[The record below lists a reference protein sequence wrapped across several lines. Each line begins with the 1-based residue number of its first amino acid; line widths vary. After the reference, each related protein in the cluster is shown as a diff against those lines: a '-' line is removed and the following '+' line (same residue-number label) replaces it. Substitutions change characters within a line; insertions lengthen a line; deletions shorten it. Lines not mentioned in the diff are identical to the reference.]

1 MYEPMSPET
10 LQRLMTEEPPEA
22 AEQEL
27 EAESYSRAVQVARS
41 LIAGRGPEGAE
52 RFARQLERQLARQ
65 LELAQADDVSASLH
79 AVRSA
84 G

>member
-1 MYEPMSPET
+1 MYEPMSPQT
-10 LQRLMTEEPPEA
+10 LERLMTEEPPEA

-27 EAESYSRAVQVARS
+27 ECESYSRAVQVARS
-41 LIAGRGPEGAE
+41 LIAGLGPEGAE
-52 RFARQLERQLARQ
+52 RFARQLEVAR
-65 LELAQADDVSASLH
+65 ADDVSGSLR

>member
-10 LQRLMTEEPPEA
+10 IQRLMTEEHPEA

-27 EAESYSRAVQVARS
+27 ESECYSRAVQVARS
-41 LIAGRGPEGAE
+41 LVAGLGPEGAE

-65 LELAQADDVSASLH
+65 LELARADDVTGSLQT
-79 AVRSA
+79 VRP
-84 G
+84 GH

>member
-10 LQRLMTEEPPEA
+10 LQRLMTEEPAEA

-27 EAESYSRAVQVARS
+27 ECESYSRAVQVARS
-41 LIAGRGPEGAE
+41 LIAGLE

-65 LELAQADDVSASLH
+65 LELAQADDVSASLA

-84 G
+84 S